1 MYETIIA
8 RLAFVLT
15 KHAIPYMII
24 GGQAVLLYG
33 NPRLT
38 KDVDVTLDLNVD
50 SLNKAISVINE
61 IGLKVIPENYEEFV
75 RDTMVLPVRDEK
87 TSIRV
92 DLIFSFTPYEKE
104 AIQRAQKVR
113 LGGVDVTFAAPE
125 DVIIHKIF
133 AGRPR
138 DLEDVSSILA
148 KQPNVDREY
157 IRKWLREFDSSS
169 ESSGNFL
176 KTFNKLCKSIR

>member
-1 MYETIIA
+1 
-8 RLAFVLT
+8 
-15 KHAIPYMII
+15 
-24 GGQAVLLYG
+24 
-33 NPRLT
+33 
-38 KDVDVTLDLNVD
+38 
-50 SLNKAISVINE
+50 
-61 IGLKVIPENYEEFV
+61 VIPENYEEFV

-92 DLIFSFTPYEKE
+92 DLIFSFTPYEKG

-113 LGGVDVTFAAPE
+113 LGGIDVTFAAPE

-157 IRKWLREFDSSS
+157 IIKWLREFDSSS